1 MGEVEFKIDS
11 SLTMRT
17 LGRLAIQDDDD
28 DVRIGSSSGGVER
41 ACSRR
46 RRKNQLKRETDYTPL
61 FPNILNGI
69 VLTHILKFGSDFGF
83 GLVRLHTVNREPC
96 LPIYHIYEEIVVFV
110 LSHVTFIIS
119 YPVYISSFSYSINF

>member
-1 MGEVEFKIDS
+1 MKMGEVEFKIDS

-61 FPNILNGI
+61 FPQYIKRHRFNS
-69 VLTHILKFGSDFGF
+69 HLKIRFRFWFRFGSFAY
-83 GLVRLHTVNREPC
+83 RK
-96 LPIYHIYEEIVVFV
+96 
-110 LSHVTFIIS
+110 
-119 YPVYISSFSYSINF
+119 